1 MSQKKPEPAYD
12 AAFIETLIER
22 FHRYSVSPNDA
33 QGLAGMLGPVDALA
47 ESAAKGL
54 GFDDE
59 PADFLRVM
67 QTERGGQGGKSGQGG
82 QS

>member
-12 AAFIETLIER
+12 AAFIGTVIER
-22 FHRYSVSPNDA
+22 LHRYSVSDIDA
-33 QGLAGMLGPVDALA
+33 RGLAGMLGSVDALA
-47 ESAAKGL
+47 EAAAKGL

-67 QTERGGQGGKSGQGG
+67 QAKRGGGGQGGDS
-82 QS
+82 

>member
-1 MSQKKPEPAYD
+1 MNQKKTEWAYGG
-12 AAFIETLIER
+12 AFIQKMIETL
-22 FHRYSVSPNDA
+22 HRYSVSENDA
-33 QGLAGMLGPVDALA
+33 RGLAGMLGSVDALA

-67 QTERGGQGGKSGQGG
+67 QAERGGGVQGGES
-82 QS
+82 